1 MKMLNKKL
9 YFEGLHVLIFYC
21 MSNKGASSCRLNIMM
36 FRYKITYIFN
46 SLVVSSD
53 ITVMNNVLQE
63 IIKILLEKMLKAI
76 KFVLIPQRCVRE
88 NLTDSINSL
97 SNEPRIDE

>member
-1 MKMLNKKL
+1 
-9 YFEGLHVLIFYC
+9 
-21 MSNKGASSCRLNIMM
+21 M

-46 SLVVSSD
+46 SFVVSLD
-53 ITVMNNVLQE
+53 ITVMNVLQE
-63 IIKILLEKMLKAI
+63 MIKILLEKMLKAI

-88 NLTDSINSL
+88 NLTHSINSL

>member
-21 MSNKGASSCRLNIMM
+21 MSNKGASSCRLNTMM
-36 FRYKITYIFN
+36 FRYKIMYIFN
-46 SLVVSSD
+46 SFVVSLD
-53 ITVMNNVLQE
+53 ITVINVLQE
-63 IIKILLEKMLKAI
+63 MIKILLEKMLKAI
-76 KFVLIPQRCVRE
+76 NFVLIPQRCVRE
-88 NLTDSINSL
+88 NLTHSINSL

>member
-1 MKMLNKKL
+1 
-9 YFEGLHVLIFYC
+9 
-21 MSNKGASSCRLNIMM
+21 M

-46 SLVVSSD
+46 SFGVSLD
-53 ITVMNNVLQE
+53 ITVMNVLQE
-63 IIKILLEKMLKAI
+63 MIKILLEKMLKAI

-88 NLTDSINSL
+88 NLTHSINSL

>member
-1 MKMLNKKL
+1 
-9 YFEGLHVLIFYC
+9 
-21 MSNKGASSCRLNIMM
+21 MM

-46 SLVVSSD
+46 SFVVSLD
-53 ITVMNNVLQE
+53 ITVMNVLQE
-63 IIKILLEKMLKAI
+63 MIKILLEKMLKAI

-88 NLTDSINSL
+88 NLTHSINSL